1 MSQSTDPKIYL
12 AGPDVFYP
20 DVEARYAHLEALCGI
35 RGLVGVRP
43 SDGGMSALH
52 AGHGLTPYTLASR
65 ICEANIE
72 HIRNCDAVVANM
84 SPFRGAVEPDS
95 GTVFEI
101 GMAVALGKPV
111 AVYLP
116 QANEDMAS
124 RIREHFG
131 DLPMAGNPGLRVD
144 GKYGAMVEDFGL
156 PLNLMIACSATIHVS
171 PAEALDSLAKSLD
184 SVLQARKAG
193 DFHRQLGIGRELRA

>member
-1 MSQSTDPKIYL
+1 MSRTTDSKIYL
-12 AGPDVFYP
+12 AGPDVFFP
-20 DVEARYAHLEALCGI
+20 DAEARYTLLEALCQE
-35 RGLVGVRP
+35 RGLVGMRP

-52 AGHGLTPYTLASR
+52 GEHGLSPYTLASR

-72 HIRNCDAVVANM
+72 HIKNCDAVVANM

-101 GMAVALGKPV
+101 GMAVALCKPV

-116 QANEDMAS
+116 QADEDMAS
-124 RIREHFG
+124 RIRAHFG
-131 DLPMAGNPGLRVD
+131 DRPMAGSPGLRVD
-144 GKYGAMVEDFGL
+144 AEYGMMVEDFGL
-156 PLNLMIACSATIHVS
+156 PLNLMIACSASIHVT
-171 PAEALDSLAKSLD
+171 PELALDHLAKSLD

-193 DFHRQLGIGRELRA
+193 EFHRQAGQGREYRV